1 MITRKEKIKAMQRT
15 LNVLKEQY
23 YDGGSDFKSLCENEQ
38 AYKTISKIMEKLK
51 KLEDEIL

>member
-23 YDGGSDFKSLCENEQ
+23 YDGGSDFKSLGENEQ

-51 KLEDEIL
+51 KLEDE

>member
-1 MITRKEKIKAMQRT
+1 MITRKEKIEAMQRT

-51 KLEDEIL
+51 KDEIL